1 LHKKSAVH
9 QLAEKPGGLLMIQNR
24 TIGIFGTG
32 NVGVAAAYAIFMR
45 GLASEIIL
53 IDKNVKRAEGEA
65 MDLMHGQTF
74 FETMTVRA
82 GDYRDL
88 SSAQLVVITAGVA
101 QKPGETRLD
110 LLNRNAEVFREI
122 VGELDQHT
130 PRSVLVIA
138 SNPVDILTYVTQK
151 LSRRDPSRVIGT
163 GTLLDTGRF
172 RALLGRHYGV
182 DPRSVHA
189 HILGEHGDTEVPA
202 WSTANIG
209 GVRLVDNTVLG
220 KPFQADE
227 MNLLFEQ
234 VRDAA
239 YEIIDRKGYTNT
251 AIGVAIVRLV
261 EAVLDDQKSVLPVS
275 RMLNGEYGLE
285 DVCLSIP
292 SVIGINGLE
301 DAILPALND
310 AELDALRHSAQ
321 TLSTSIDGIST

>member
-1 LHKKSAVH
+1 
-9 QLAEKPGGLLMIQNR
+9 MIQKR
-24 TIGIFGTG
+24 TIGIVGTG
-32 NVGVAAAYAIFMR
+32 NVGVAAAYAIFMQ

-53 IDKNVKRAEGEA
+53 IDKSLKRAEGEA
-65 MDLMHGQTF
+65 MDLIHGQAF
-74 FETMTVRA
+74 YEAITVRA

-110 LLNRNAEVFREI
+110 LLNRNAAVFREI
-122 VGELDQHT
+122 VGELDQHS

-151 LSRRDPSRVIGT
+151 ISRRDPSRVIGT
-163 GTLLDTGRF
+163 GTMLDTGRF
-172 RALLGRHYGV
+172 RALLGAYYGV

-189 HILGEHGDTEVPA
+189 YILGEHGDTEVPA
-202 WSTANIG
+202 WSMANIG
-209 GVRLVDNTVLG
+209 GVSLVDNTVLG
-220 KPFQADE
+220 KSIQAEE
-227 MNLLFEQ
+227 MSRLFEQ

-251 AIGVAIVRLV
+251 AIGMAIVRLV
-261 EAVLDDQKSVLPVS
+261 KAVIEDQKSVLPVS
-275 RMLNGEYGLE
+275 RMLNGQYGIE

-292 SVIGINGLE
+292 SVIGINGLG

-310 AELDALRHSAQ
+310 TEYGALRYSAQ
-321 TLSTSIDGIST
+321 TLRESINGISI